1 MIITEKMIR
10 DFPYAVHPRRIDR
23 TLEYII
29 ARDMHRHRA
38 QEVCP
43 VHELQEL
50 TPVHRYILT
59 ALSACHP
66 ASMTAHDLAEM
77 FSIHE
82 STAYANVRQLL
93 RAEMVTI
100 TVHHQP
106 KRYAITSAGI
116 DAIGVDG

>member
-1 MIITEKMIR
+1 MIVTEKMIR
-10 DFPYAVHPRRIDR
+10 VFPYAAYLHPIGR

-50 TPVHRYILT
+50 TPVHRYILR
-59 ALSACHP
+59 ALIACHP

-77 FSIHE
+77 FSVHE

-93 RAEMVTI
+93 RAELVTI
-100 TVHHQP
+100 TAHHQP

>member
-1 MIITEKMIR
+1 
-10 DFPYAVHPRRIDR
+10 VHPRRIDR

-50 TPVHRYILT
+50 TPLHRYILT

-66 ASMTAHDLAEM
+66 QSMTARDMAEM
-77 FSIHE
+77 FSVHE
-82 STAYANVRQLL
+82 SSAYASVRQLL
-93 RAEMVTI
+93 GAELVTI
-100 TVHHQP
+100 TTHHQP
-106 KRYAITSAGI
+106 KRFAITSAGF